1 MSYKFFIVSDRGR
14 SKGRKA
20 LGQSILKK
28 YLVVVYS
35 PTTFILR
42 RLVSTVD
49 DKCTFGARVGR
60 YIYLISTRWYLSWAW
75 TYIHWG
81 WSGILL
87 GRLCDLVF
95 EETHFGCNIVY
106 IATCFYSLVVIG
118 YCITSNLTERSIPLF
133 LYLITSPPI
142 KNK

>member
-1 MSYKFFIVSDRGR
+1 MVLGAGYGGICDKRLVSKWAAAATTKKLRRRKMSYIFHCTR

-60 YIYLISTRWYLSWAW
+60 YISNIYALISELGMNIHTLRLIWYLV
-75 TYIHWG
+75 G
-81 WSGILL
+81 E
-87 GRLCDLVF
+87 VM
-95 EETHFGCNIVY
+95 
-106 IATCFYSLVVIG
+106 
-118 YCITSNLTERSIPLF
+118 RSCV
-133 LYLITSPPI
+133 
-142 KNK
+142 